1 MAEERIF
8 LESDGLKIEGLIENI
23 EGEKGVAI
31 SHPHPLYGGSMH
43 NNVVKAVAHA
53 YREQGYSTLR
63 FNFRGVGLSEG
74 DYDNGNG
81 EKEDVHSALQ
91 CLTKLGK
98 TKIDLAGYSF
108 GSWVNALGIEA
119 FKEAERLIMVSPP
132 VDFID
137 FGFLKFNPKI
147 QLIICGTLDDIAGY
161 RNVERML
168 PSWNDKATFYVIE
181 GADHF
186 YLGYEDE
193 MKRIIGEF
201 LRRSA

>member
-1 MAEERIF
+1 MAEERIL
-8 LESDGLKIEGLIENI
+8 LEAEGLKIEGLLERL
-23 EGEKGVAI
+23 EGERGVVI

-43 NNVVKAVAHA
+43 NNVVKAVANA

-74 DYDNGNG
+74 DYDNGTG
-81 EKEDVHSALQ
+81 EKEDVQSALQ
-91 CLTKLGK
+91 YLSKLGK
-98 TKIDLAGYSF
+98 TQIDLAGYSF

-119 FKEAERLIMVSPP
+119 FTEAERLIMVSPP

-137 FGFLKFNPKI
+137 FSFLKYSPKI
-147 QLIICGTLDDIAGY
+147 QLVICGTLDDIAGY
-161 RNVERML
+161 KKVKKML
-168 PSWNDKATFYVIE
+168 PHWNREATFRVIE

-193 MKRIIGEF
+193 IKSIIGEF
-201 LRRSA
+201 LIKSA

>member
-1 MAEERIF
+1 MGEERIF
-8 LESDGLKIEGLIENI
+8 LEAEGLKIEGLFENLG
-23 EGEKGVAI
+23 GEKGVVI

-43 NNVVKAVAHA
+43 NNVVKAVAQA

-81 EKEDVHSALQ
+81 EQKDVHAALRY
-91 CLTKLGK
+91 LAKLEK
-98 TKIDLAGYSF
+98 THIDLAGYSF
-108 GSWVNALGIEA
+108 GSWVNALGIDA

-137 FGFLKFNPKI
+137 FKFLKFNPKI
-147 QLIICGTLDDIAGY
+147 QLIICGTLDDIGGY

-168 PSWNDKATFYVIE
+168 PSWNDKVTFHVIE
-181 GADHF
+181 SADHF
-186 YLGYEDE
+186 YMGNEDE
-193 MKRIIGEF
+193 IKKIIGEF
-201 LRRSA
+201 LRTSD

>member
-8 LESDGLKIEGLIENI
+8 LEAEGFKIEGLFENL
-23 EGEKGVAI
+23 GGGKGMVI

-43 NNVVKAVAHA
+43 NNVVKAVANA

-74 DYDNGNG
+74 DYDNGTG
-81 EKEDVHSALQ
+81 EQQDVHAALRY
-91 CLTKLGK
+91 LTKLGK
-98 TKIDLAGYSF
+98 TTIDLAGYSF
-108 GSWVNALGIEA
+108 GSWVNALGIDA
-119 FKEAERLIMVSPP
+119 FKKAGRLIMVSPP

-137 FGFLKFNPKI
+137 FGFLKYNAKI
-147 QLIICGTLDDIAGY
+147 HLVICGTLDDIAGY

-168 PSWNDKATFYVIE
+168 PSWNDKATFRVIE

-186 YLGYEDE
+186 YMGYEDE
-193 MKRIIGEF
+193 IKRVIGEF
-201 LRRSA
+201 LGRSD

>member
-1 MAEERIF
+1 MAEERVF
-8 LESDGLKIEGLIENI
+8 LEADGLKIEGLFEDCQ
-23 EGEKGVAI
+23 GEKGVVI

-43 NNVVKAVAHA
+43 NNVVKAVAQA
-53 YREQGYSTLR
+53 YREKGYSTLR

-81 EKEDVHSALQ
+81 EKEDVHSALRY
-91 CLTKLGK
+91 LSKLGK

-137 FGFLKFNPKI
+137 FGFLKYSPKI

-161 RNVERML
+161 KKVEKML
-168 PSWNDKATFYVIE
+168 PLWNREATFRVID

-193 MKRIIGEF
+193 MKSIIKEF
-201 LRRSA
+201 LTRNA

>member
-1 MAEERIF
+1 MAEERVF
-8 LESDGLKIEGLIENI
+8 LEADGLKIEGLFEDLQ
-23 EGEKGVAI
+23 GERGVVI

-43 NNVVKAVAHA
+43 NNVVKAVAQA

-81 EKEDVHSALQ
+81 EKKDVESALRY
-91 CLTKLGK
+91 LSNLGK

-108 GSWVNALGIEA
+108 GCWVNALGIET

-137 FGFLKFNPKI
+137 FSFLKYTPKI
-147 QLIICGTLDDIAGY
+147 QLVICGTLDDIAGY
-161 RNVERML
+161 KKVEKML
-168 PSWNDKATFYVIE
+168 SLWNRETIFRVIE

-186 YLGYEDE
+186 YSGYEDE
-193 MKRIIGEF
+193 IKRVVGEF
-201 LRRSA
+201 LRESA

>member
-1 MAEERIF
+1 
-8 LESDGLKIEGLIENI
+8 
-23 EGEKGVAI
+23 
-31 SHPHPLYGGSMH
+31 MH
-43 NNVVKAVAHA
+43 NNVVKAVANA

-74 DYDNGNG
+74 DYDNGTG
-81 EKEDVHSALQ
+81 EQQDVHAALRY
-91 CLTKLGK
+91 LTKLGK
-98 TKIDLAGYSF
+98 TKVDLAGYSF

-119 FKEAERLIMVSPP
+119 FTEAERLIMVSPP

-137 FGFLKFNPKI
+137 FGFLKYNAKI
-147 QLIICGTLDDIAGY
+147 QLVICGTLDDIAGY

-168 PSWNDKATFYVIE
+168 PSWNDQSTFRVIE

-193 MKRIIGEF
+193 IKRVIGEF
-201 LRRSA
+201 LRKSV